1 MDILLLFDY
10 FPKALRNIAYRM
22 PQEFRERGEEIRIRI
37 NRPLKVFIDGKNL
50 CVMPDGSFGE
60 SGGFIVTQD
69 LMKECFD
76 RFTEMSPYAFA
87 DELSNGYIT
96 VEGGHRIGFC
106 GKKYGNTMRDISSI
120 NIRISRD
127 IYGVSEAFE
136 IFPLLSTL
144 VISPPGGG
152 KTTFLRDAARRIS
165 NGGKKVCIIDERCEI
180 GAAFRGVPQHDVGE
194 NTDVLSGF
202 LMADGIMTALRTM
215 GPDVLVTDEIGGKSD
230 EAAIAAALKCGV
242 KILASAHGSSCEEA
256 VSRLGGI
263 AEVFEKFVVIEN
275 NGGVRSVSVV

>member
-10 FPKALRNIAYRM
+10 FPKTLRNIAYRM

-37 NRPLKVFIDGKNL
+37 NRPLKVFIDGKSL
-50 CVMPDGSFGE
+50 CVMPDGSICE
-60 SGGFIVTQD
+60 SGGFVVTPD
-69 LMKECFD
+69 LMKACFD

-106 GKKYGNTMRDISSI
+106 GKKYGSTMRDISSI

-127 IYGVSEAFE
+127 IYGVSEALDV
-136 IFPLLSTL
+136 FPLSSTL

-230 EAAIAAALKCGV
+230 EEAIAAALKCGV
-242 KILASAHGSSCEEA
+242 KLLASAHGSSRAEA

-263 AEVFEKFVVIEN
+263 AEIFGKFVVIEN
-275 NGGVRSVSVV
+275 NGGVRRVSVV